1 MKKIRVGVVG
11 VGHLGKYHV
20 EKYARMPEVV
30 LAGVADIDQERRETI
45 TRKYHVPGYEN
56 YRQLMPEVDAVS
68 IVVPTTLHAPVAK
81 DFLNQKIDC
90 LIEKPIS
97 QSLPEAEELIS
108 LARVKGCLLQVGHL
122 ERFNPAYLKT
132 KPFIKTPLFIE
143 SHRLSPF
150 KARGI
155 DVDVILDL
163 MIHDL
168 DLILHLVQSPATQIQ
183 AVGVPVVSPR
193 VDIANVRLQFENGC
207 VANITASRISLQEMR
222 KMRIF
227 QPAAYLSLDFGKKS
241 HTMVRLE
248 QDTGSASFSP
258 QFVSEKGS
266 SDSGDA
272 LEMELRSFMEAVRTR
287 STPAVSGEE
296 GRDALAMALWINQ
309 EIQKNFKLV
318 DQYPGALDFLKES
331 EYAPCLGESE

>member
-30 LAGVADIDQERRETI
+30 LAGVADIDQERREAI
-45 TRKYHVPGYEN
+45 TGQYHVPGYET
-56 YRQLMPEVDAVS
+56 YRQLIPEVDAVS
-68 IVVPTTLHAPVAK
+68 IVVPTTLHATVAK

-108 LARVKGCLLQVGHL
+108 LARAEGCLLQIGHL
-122 ERFNPAYLKT
+122 ERFNPAYLKA

-241 HTMVRLE
+241 YTMVRLE
-248 QDTGSASFSP
+248 QDEGSASFSP
-258 QFVSEKGS
+258 QFIAEKGS
-266 SDSGDA
+266 SESGDA
-272 LEMELRSFMEAVRTR
+272 LEMELRSFIEAVRTR
-287 STPAVSGEE
+287 STPVVCGEE

-309 EIQKNFKLV
+309 EIQKNFKLA

-331 EYAPCLGESE
+331 EYTSCLGES